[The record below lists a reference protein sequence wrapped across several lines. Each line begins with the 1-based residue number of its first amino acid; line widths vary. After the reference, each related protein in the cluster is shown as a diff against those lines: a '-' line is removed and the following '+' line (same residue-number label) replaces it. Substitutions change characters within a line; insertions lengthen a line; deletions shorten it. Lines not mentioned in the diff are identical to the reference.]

1 MSENITAVERSVTS
15 QAGTDV
21 IGAFIYVEF
30 ATKALVTNS
39 AP

>member
-1 MSENITAVERSVTS
+1 MSENVTAVERTVTS

-21 IGAFIYVEF
+21 TGTCTYVEF

-39 AP
+39 AR